1 MADDKKNKIE
11 DNDID
16 FNFGDFGNFDI
27 PDLDIDAFDFVP
39 DEIKIIKKVKH
50 RINVNYEP

>member
-50 RINVNYEP
+50 HINVNYES

>member
-16 FNFGDFGNFDI
+16 AFN
-27 PDLDIDAFDFVP
+27 FVP

-50 RINVNYEP
+50 HINVNYES